1 MTEQTDP
8 SSPLAIILQ
17 LEAMARVA
25 ESPNALRFLAVNET
39 RRLVPYRQAS
49 YFSGHGSGAD
59 PMRLKAVS
67 SVTTLDRNA
76 PFVGWIES
84 MIAAQ
89 SQQTI
94 THISY
99 FDRAHCAEKYQ
110 SGWDE
115 YSMPYVLWCPLVLPN
130 RVMIGALWLGRDTP
144 WLESEQVLVK
154 RLADTYAHSMGALQG
169 DGSRPARSQR
179 RRCMLIAAAVVALV
193 VLALPVRMS
202 ALAPAELVARDPA
215 VVSAP
220 MDGVIAI
227 IHQLPNSEVKAGDLL
242 FEFDDTTLRN
252 RSLIAEHG
260 LQVAQ
265 AELRGAVQ
273 GAFINS
279 ESKAKV
285 ALLRA
290 QVGQHQAKLD
300 YAREL
305 LGQVEVRAQRD
316 GLLLY
321 GSKNDW
327 IGKPVQTGER
337 IMQVADPRQIEIEL
351 LLPVADAIVLVPG
364 SEVKLFLDKD
374 PLRSVNAVLTH
385 ASYNA
390 EPTADQLLAYRL
402 TAELTDP
409 ERQIRIGLQ
418 GTAKVYGERVSLFF
432 YLFRRPIST
441 LRQFFGF

>member
-1 MTEQTDP
+1 MAEKTDP

-17 LEAMARVA
+17 LEAMARAA
-25 ESPNALRFLAVNET
+25 ESEIALRFLALNET

-49 YFSGHGSGAD
+49 YFSGNGTSAT
-59 PMRLKAVS
+59 PMRLRAVS
-67 SVTTLDRNA
+67 SVTILDRNA
-76 PFVGWIES
+76 PYVSWVES
-84 MIAAQ
+84 MIATQ
-89 SQQTI
+89 PQQTI

-99 FDRAHCAEKYQ
+99 FDRAHCPEKFRA
-110 SGWDE
+110 GWDE

-154 RLADTYAHSMGALQG
+154 RLSDTYAHSMGALLG
-169 DGSRPARSQR
+169 GKARPQRFR
-179 RRCMLIAAAVVALV
+179 RRRTLITAALVALV
-193 VLALPVRMS
+193 ILALPVRMS
-202 ALAPAELVARDPA
+202 ALAPAELVARDP
-215 VVSAP
+215 VMVSAP
-220 MDGVIAI
+220 MDGVIAR
-227 IHQLPNSEVKAGDLL
+227 IHKPPSSEVKAGDLL
-242 FEFDDTTLRN
+242 LEFDDTKLRN
-252 RSLIAEHG
+252 SSLIAERG
-260 LQVAQ
+260 LQVAE

-273 GAFINS
+273 GAFLDN
-279 ESKAKV
+279 ESKAKI
-285 ALLRA
+285 ALLRT
-290 QVGQHQAKLD
+290 QVGQHRAKLD

-305 LGQVEVRAQRD
+305 LGQVEVKAQRD

-351 LLPVADAIVLVPG
+351 LLPVADSIVLVPG
-364 SEVKLFLDKD
+364 SEVKVFLDKD
-374 PLRSVNAVLTH
+374 PLRAVNAVLTH

-390 EPTADQLLAYRL
+390 EVTDDQVLAYRL

-409 ERQIRIGLQ
+409 EQKIRIGLQ